1 MQVLL
6 VVSGAYWRCYRWR
19 LLALLT
25 SLSLF
30 RRLNDDYLLNVRLS
44 FAACSDRSDNLNV
57 SDLLNAQVEGNQV
70 GTCAHEAYMDSI
82 VGIELC
88 WVGTT
93 LGSRPEGLAVRVQTV
108 RSKHTKQVT
117 NVVIEVAIKQLAS
130 HLHTGLETSILFKLH
145 DCGHLVHLI

>member
-88 WVGTT
+88 WVGAT
-93 LGSRPEGLAVRVQTV
+93 LGSRPEALKA
-108 RSKHTKQVT
+108 KQVT

>member
-1 MQVLL
+1 
-6 VVSGAYWRCYRWR
+6 
-19 LLALLT
+19 
-25 SLSLF
+25 
-30 RRLNDDYLLNVRLS
+30 LS

-57 SDLLNAQVEGNQV
+57 SYLLNAQVKGNQV

-82 VGIELC
+82 VWIELC
-88 WVGTT
+88 WVGAT
-93 LGSRPEGLAVRVQTV
+93 LGSRPEALKA
-108 RSKHTKQVT
+108 KQVT